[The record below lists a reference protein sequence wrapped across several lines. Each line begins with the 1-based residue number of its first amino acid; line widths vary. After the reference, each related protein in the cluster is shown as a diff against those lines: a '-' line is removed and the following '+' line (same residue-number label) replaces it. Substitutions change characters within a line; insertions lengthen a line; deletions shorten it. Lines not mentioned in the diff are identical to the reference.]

1 MSSKDIH
8 DMQDPRH
15 QFYDGKYEK
24 QQQEAPGL
32 QSDMAPVPDSGEKS
46 YKGCNRLAGRK
57 ALVTGGDSG
66 IGRAAAIAYARDCLL
81 YTSDAADE

>member
-32 QSDMAPVPDSGEKS
+32 QSDMTPVPDSGEKS

-66 IGRAAAIAYARDCLL
+66 IGRAAAIAYAREG
-81 YTSDAADE
+81 ADIALN

>member
-32 QSDMAPVPDSGEKS
+32 QSDMAPFPIPVKE
-46 YKGCNRLAGRK
+46 L
-57 ALVTGGDSG
+57 
-66 IGRAAAIAYARDCLL
+66 
-81 YTSDAADE
+81 

>member
-32 QSDMAPVPDSGEKS
+32 QSDMAPFPIPVKRAIKDATGWP
-46 YKGCNRLAGRK
+46 AGRHW
-57 ALVTGGDSG
+57 
-66 IGRAAAIAYARDCLL
+66 
-81 YTSDAADE
+81 

>member
-24 QQQEAPGL
+24 QQQEAL
-32 QSDMAPVPDSGEKS
+32 QKEREAKRRTEG
-46 YKGCNRLAGRK
+46 
-57 ALVTGGDSG
+57 
-66 IGRAAAIAYARDCLL
+66 
-81 YTSDAADE
+81 